1 MVPNPGSREIAQLFK
16 VALGPDGF
24 FKEAHVKL
32 RPVEFGTDGVFL
44 CGMAHYPKHI
54 DETIAQ
60 ASAVGARVG
69 ILLARGV
76 VEAEA
81 NISVVDETKCKGC
94 GLCVDICPYNAI
106 SLEDKKTQLESIELG
121 SFRYF

>member
-1 MVPNPGSREIAQLFK
+1 M
-16 VALGPDGF
+16 
-24 FKEAHVKL
+24 
-32 RPVEFGTDGVFL
+32 RPVDFATDGVFL

-60 ASAVGARVG
+60 ACAVGSRAG

-81 NISVVDETKCKGC
+81 NISVVDETT
-94 GLCVDICPYNAI
+94 VQRMW
-106 SLEDKKTQLESIELG
+106 SLRG
-121 SFRYF
+121 SLSLQCH